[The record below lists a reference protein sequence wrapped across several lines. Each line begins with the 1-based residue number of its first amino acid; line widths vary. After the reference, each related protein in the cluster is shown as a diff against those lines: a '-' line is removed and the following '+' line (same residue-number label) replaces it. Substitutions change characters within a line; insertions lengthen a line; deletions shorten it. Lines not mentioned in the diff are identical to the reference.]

1 MSTSLQFHLEALCFE
16 VNMQIIKGKFI
27 EECPNR
33 FLALVDI
40 NEEVMECYVPSS
52 SRLSNY
58 LKLEGKEV
66 LLTEN
71 KNKKSRTQ
79 YTLYA
84 VKYYGKYIL
93 LNLNNINKIVGQK
106 YLNRSDISY
115 EKNIDGYKSDIFLN
129 NDKKIIEIKGLI
141 GIKKEVYF
149 PTVYSE
155 RAIIQLEKLKA
166 LLLEGYK
173 VEYYLVSLSPI
184 IRKIN
189 KNPIFNEYLERFSEC
204 ISLGMTVNTLAI
216 NIDDLNNITFKKIKF
231 N

>member
-1 MSTSLQFHLEALCFE
+1 MQF
-16 VNMQIIKGKFI
+16 IKGKFI

-40 NEEVMECYVPSS
+40 DEEVRECYVPSS

-71 KNKKSRTQ
+71 KNKKSRTK

-115 EKNIDGYKSDIFLN
+115 EKNIAGYKSDIYLN

-141 GIKKEVYF
+141 GIKKEIYF

-189 KNPIFNEYLERFSEC
+189 KNPIFNEYLEKFSEC

-216 NIDDLNNITFKKIKF
+216 GIDDLNNITFKKIRF